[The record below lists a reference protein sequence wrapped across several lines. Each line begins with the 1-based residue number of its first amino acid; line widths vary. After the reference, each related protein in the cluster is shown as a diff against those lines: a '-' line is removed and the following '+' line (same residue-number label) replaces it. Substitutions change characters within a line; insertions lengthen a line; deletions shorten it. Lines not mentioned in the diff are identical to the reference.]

1 MLCWCSGAHST
12 LFCFANKGATLKV
25 HILEVVKGTASAPA
39 FQKRAVDI
47 QVSQPIP
54 LSPLPPDYVLR
65 VGLARCNRGRIDA
78 RDA

>member
-1 MLCWCSGAHST
+1 MALGRVVRLLRARFGRIAVLVVVVDSGANST

-47 QVSQPIP
+47 QVRAGHST
-54 LSPLPPDYVLR
+54 
-65 VGLARCNRGRIDA
+65 
-78 RDA
+78 